1 VVSRQPQTNRGR
13 GLWLLGWGGGG
24 ALVTW
29 ILAMVGFGLAQG
41 PGALAGAAA
50 GGAVTW
56 VFFVLGQLVQVA
68 LADAE
73 ALIAMMSAMLS
84 YVIRVV
90 GLVLAAVLLNR
101 FLPDLDGLAIAVA
114 AIAVAVG
121 WTAAEI
127 WAYTRLRIPVFDSS
141 QGKTQ

>member
-1 VVSRQPQTNRGR
+1 
-13 GLWLLGWGGGG
+13 
-24 ALVTW
+24 
-29 ILAMVGFGLAQG
+29 MVGFGLAQG

-56 VFFVLGQLVQVA
+56 LFFVLGQLVQIA

>member
-1 VVSRQPQTNRGR
+1 MASRHPQTNRGR

-24 ALVTW
+24 ALLTW
-29 ILAMVGFGLAQG
+29 ILAMIGFGWAQG

-101 FLPDLDGLAIAVA
+101 FLPELDGLAIAVA

-121 WTAAEI
+121 WTTAEI